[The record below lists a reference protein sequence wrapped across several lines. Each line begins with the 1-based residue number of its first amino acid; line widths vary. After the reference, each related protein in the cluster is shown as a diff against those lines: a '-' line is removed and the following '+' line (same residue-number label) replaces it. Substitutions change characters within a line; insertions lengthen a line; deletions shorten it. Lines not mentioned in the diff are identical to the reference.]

1 MAKREVKPTEQDT
14 HPPRTDKEKLEAIR
28 KIVMRNLTSNPWYID
43 EDSYTQKFRLKNYEL
58 IWHEIHNVFDDS
70 GELHESFYSN
80 ANSYS

>member
-14 HPPRTDKEKLEAIR
+14 HLPRTDMEKLEAIR